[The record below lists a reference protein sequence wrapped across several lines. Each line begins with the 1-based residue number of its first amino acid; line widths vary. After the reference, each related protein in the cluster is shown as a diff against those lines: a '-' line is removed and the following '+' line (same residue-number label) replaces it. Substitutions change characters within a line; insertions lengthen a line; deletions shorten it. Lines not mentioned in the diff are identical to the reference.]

1 MAKNLL
7 VPSLPKSALADKA
20 DLLFRTIR
28 GYEHESERTH
38 HLRIY
43 GFACHLLDRERVK
56 YDRSLLYYIA
66 LLHEHSLARR
76 HGKGRGVFAKS
87 VDVLQR
93 HAAGFGLDA
102 RRRKIIREIVWHKY
116 RLVPPRK
123 MTPEAVAFRKAII
136 IEISRGVINF
146 NLPTMQV
153 LGVFKHYARWAFD
166 RKLVSWWMEML
177 RQAPFSIFV
186 RKAE

>member
-28 GYEHESERTH
+28 GYRHEEERNH

-43 GFACHLLDRERVK
+43 AFACHLLDRERVK
-56 YDRSLLYYIA
+56 YDRAFLYYIA
-66 LLHEHSLARR
+66 LLHEHSVARR

-87 VDVLQR
+87 IDVLQKN
-93 HAAGFGLDA
+93 AAGFGLDA
-102 RRRKIIREIVWHKY
+102 RRRRVLREIVWNKY
-116 RLVPPRK
+116 RIVPPKRL
-123 MTPEAVAFRKAII
+123 TPEAVAFRRAII
-136 IEISRGVINF
+136 IEISRGVVNF
-146 NLPTMQV
+146 DLPTMQV
-153 LGVFKHYARWAFD
+153 LAVFKHFAWWAFD

-186 RKAE
+186 RKAK